1 MATSKTKI
9 QKSDN
14 DSDNFLNVVMF
25 RYFPYWPLF
34 ILLIAI
40 FGAMAW
46 AYLRFYAVPAY
57 RSTATIL
64 VKDQNKGVE
73 DSKTIESL
81 DAVSAKKIVD
91 MLTKPPKQPA
101 TKPKSGSSK

>member
-40 FGAMAW
+40 IFCESRE
-46 AYLRFYAVPAY
+46 LRGYW
-57 RSTATIL
+57 IL
-64 VKDQNKGVE
+64 DGGYGMVDGGYGM
-73 DSKTIESL
+73 L
-81 DAVSAKKIVD
+81 D
-91 MLTKPPKQPA
+91 T
-101 TKPKSGSSK
+101 